1 MKKILIN
8 FFQFLLFLGIGAG
21 ILFLVFRHQN
31 NAYQDECCIKSIPGW
46 ETVSSE
52 AEKQALLAECRA
64 TGADR
69 TACPPLTEKLVTDF
83 KSTQFGWILLVLVA
97 FVISNISRTYKWKML
112 LKPMGYRP
120 RFINGFLSILV
131 GYFANLG
138 LPRMGEVV
146 RGGLLSRYEN
156 IPVEKVMGTIF
167 MDRAVDVICL
177 GLTFLLALIFE
188 SDKIWGYIMENR
200 GGEEAGTTGGFWL
213 LALLA
218 GFIFVGLL
226 FVFRARILNNQVV
239 KKVVGMFKG
248 FWEGVQAVRKVEK
261 PWLFVFHSLNIW
273 FLFFLMTWLGFQAF
287 GPTEHLGLRAALTVF
302 VFATLGFVIP
312 SPGGMGTFHALV
324 IASLTLFYG
333 IRGDDAFSM
342 ANIIFFSVQIGFNSI
357 LGLMALLLL
366 PYFNRRKATS
376 PI

>member
-1 MKKILIN
+1 MKKLLVN
-8 FFQFLLFLGIGAG
+8 FLQFLLFLGIGAG

-31 NAYQDECCIKSIPGW
+31 EAYLDECCIKNIPGW
-46 ETVSSE
+46 QEIVDETARKS
-52 AEKQALLAECRA
+52 LLKECREA
-64 TGADR
+64 NTY
-69 TACPPLTEKLVTDF
+69 ACPPLTEKLVADF
-83 KSTQFGWILLVLVA
+83 KSTRFGWILLVLLS
-97 FVISNISRTYKWKML
+97 FVVSNISRTFKWKML

-146 RGGLLSRYEN
+146 RGGLMSRYEH
-156 IPVEKVMGTIF
+156 IPVEKVMGTIVV
-167 MDRAVDVICL
+167 DRAVDVICL
-177 GLTFLLALIFE
+177 GIAFLLALFFE
-188 SDKIWGYIMENR
+188 SEKILGFITENQR
-200 GGEEAGTTGGFWL
+200 GGETDPVGSYWL

-218 GFIFVGLL
+218 GLVIIVLL
-226 FVFRARILNNQVV
+226 FVFRARILKNSIVR
-239 KKVVGMFKG
+239 KVIGMFKG
-248 FWEGVQAVRKVEK
+248 FVEGLKAVGKLER

-324 IASLTLFYG
+324 IACLTLFYG
-333 IRGDDAFSM
+333 IKGDDAFSM

-357 LGLMALLLL
+357 LGLMGLLLL
-366 PYFNRRKATS
+366 PVLNRKR
-376 PI
+376 